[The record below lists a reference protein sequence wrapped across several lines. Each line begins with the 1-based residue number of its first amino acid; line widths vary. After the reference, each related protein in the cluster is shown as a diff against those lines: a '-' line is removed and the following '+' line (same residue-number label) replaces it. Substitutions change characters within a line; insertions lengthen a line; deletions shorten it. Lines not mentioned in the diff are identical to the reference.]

1 MTSVLDRLEP
11 IQQKIMRVALDGLR
25 FLCEL
30 LREIEDLLSL
40 LGLHDAVEGHNEFQG
55 VFV

>member
-11 IQQKIMRVALDGLR
+11 IQQKIMRIALDGLR
-25 FLCEL
+25 L
-30 LREIEDLLSL
+30 LRKPLCEIEDFLSL

-55 VFV
+55 IFI